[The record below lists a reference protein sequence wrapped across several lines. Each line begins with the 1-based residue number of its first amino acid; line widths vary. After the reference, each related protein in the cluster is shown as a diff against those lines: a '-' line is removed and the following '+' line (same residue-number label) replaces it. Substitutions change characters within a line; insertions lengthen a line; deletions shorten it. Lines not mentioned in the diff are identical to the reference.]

1 MRADQRARRDAF
13 LSLIGTRPVVMGVLN
28 VTPDS
33 FSDGGLFQSPD
44 AAVAQAGK
52 MIGEGADIIDVGAES
67 TRPGAVAVS
76 EADELARLEPVVTAL
91 AERGTTLSIDTYKA
105 RVAAQRDQ
113 ARRDPDQRR
122 MGPAARSRDGRDR
135 RRERSR
141 GGHHAQPGGKGSRAR
156 HRRRHAALLRSFPRA
171 RRAGRKSR
179 TRVSSSIPESVSQR
193 RRNRTSKPCD
203 GSASCATT
211 GVRFWSACRAR
222 NSSGNGSGTARK
234 ASAPERSPPVL
245 PPQRRAHH
253 CSGCTTSPSMSRR
266 CRCSTRSAAPAEIT
280 SAGNW

>member
-1 MRADQRARRDAF
+1 
-13 LSLIGTRPVVMGVLN
+13 
-28 VTPDS
+28 
-33 FSDGGLFQSPD
+33 
-44 AAVAQAGK
+44 
-52 MIGEGADIIDVGAES
+52 MIGEGADIIDVGAEL

-91 AERGTTLSIDTYKA
+91 ARARRGVVDRYLQGPRRGA
-105 RVAAQRDQ
+105 RDR

-122 MGPAARSRDGRDR
+122 MGPAARSRDGRHR
-135 RRERSR
+135 RRKRSR

-171 RRAGRKSR
+171 RRQGRN
-179 TRVSSSIPESVSQR
+179 PR
-193 RRNRTSKPCD
+193 RAYHPRSRNRIREDVATEHRSRATARRAARLR
-203 GSASCATT
+203 ASDSGRRVAQEIP
-211 GVRFWSACRAR
+211 RAMER
-222 NSSGNGSGTARK
+222 ERRRK

-245 PPQRRAHH
+245 PPQRPAHH
-253 CSGCTTSPSMSRR
+253 CSGCTMSPSMSRR